1 MYVYTRI
8 SIKIGRILS
17 SIRPNFI
24 FESEF
29 LQRYE
34 ILFEIKCNQISTLRI
49 AQFVTFIS
57 WLFRVRLDVK
67 FGLEREK
74 KIDGARKIEEAKL
87 RRDMLERDLSFTRR
101 NDSYSRGRWISAL
114 AKLYRFCQRTFALFL
129 DRKKSLVFCFHYFAS
144 NEFHRKCSTIR

>member
-8 SIKIGRILS
+8 SIKIDRILS

-34 ILFEIKCNQISTLRI
+34 ILFEITCNQISTLRI

-101 NDSYSRGRWISAL
+101 NDSYSRGR
-114 AKLYRFCQRTFALFL
+114 
-129 DRKKSLVFCFHYFAS
+129 
-144 NEFHRKCSTIR
+144 